1 MPPTRRSFFTQLAA
15 AGVVAPAWLAS
26 AGRAAEPGAPV
37 DVFAPGLAAAVDA
50 AGRIAAAMAG
60 ASSDPTVVA
69 ADEPRWAEV
78 QASWAVD
85 RTILNLENG
94 GVQPSPAVVNH
105 AYLQAWLAS
114 HEAPA
119 HSLNRVLWPQVEG
132 VRTRLAAAFGCDPEE
147 MALTRNTTEG
157 IETVLLGLRWTAGDE
172 VVTTTQDYW
181 RFQNTLRQRAERD
194 GIVVRQISLP
204 VPAESADEMV
214 ARFAAAITPR
224 TRAILLSQVINLTGQ
239 FLPVREIVQL
249 ARARGVLVVVDGAH
263 GFAHVPLTR
272 DSLDCDI
279 YATSLHKWLGAPHGT
294 GFLYVR
300 RERIAE
306 IWPLFPAP
314 AELRGN
320 IRKFESI
327 GTVPAAPYLAIRE
340 ALDFWASIGAARKA
354 ARLRWLR
361 ERWLAPLAAEP
372 WLKVHTPRQ
381 PELAGALATVACAGL
396 PPTKLAAWLWERH
409 RTLVR
414 PIIHPEFQG
423 IRVTPNLYTTPADLE
438 RFVALLKA
446 AATKGLG

>member
-1 MPPTRRSFFTQLAA
+1 MPPTRRSFLTQLAA
-15 AGVVAPAWLAS
+15 AGVVAPAWLS
-26 AGRAAEPGAPV
+26 PLGYAAEPGAPV
-37 DVFAPGLAAAVDA
+37 ETVAPALASAVDA

-60 ASSDPTVVA
+60 ASSDPAVVA

-78 QASWAVD
+78 QASYAVD

-94 GVQPSPAVVNH
+94 GVQPSPAVVNR
-105 AYLQAWLAS
+105 AYFQAWLAS

-147 MALTRNTTEG
+147 LALTRNTTEG
-157 IETVLLGLRWTAGDE
+157 IETVLLGLRWTAGEE

-181 RFQNTLRQRAERD
+181 RFQNTLRQRADRD
-194 GIVVRQISLP
+194 GIVFRPIALP
-204 VPAESADEMV
+204 VPASSVDEMV

-224 TRAILLSQVINLTGQ
+224 TRALLISHVNNLTGQ
-239 FLPVREIVQL
+239 FLPVREIVL
-249 ARARGVLVVVDGAH
+249 MARARGVLVVVDGAH
-263 GFAHVPLTR
+263 GFAHVPLAR
-272 DSLDCDI
+272 DAMECDI

-306 IWPLFPAP
+306 IWPLYPAP
-314 AELRGN
+314 AEQRGN

-327 GTVPAAPYLAIRE
+327 GTVPAAPYLAIRD
-340 ALDFWASIGAARKA
+340 ALVFWASIGAERKA

-361 ERWLAPLAAEP
+361 ELWLGPLDAEP

-381 PELAGALATVACAGL
+381 PELAGALATVECAGL

-423 IRVTPNLYTTPADLE
+423 IRVTPNLYTTQADLE
-438 RFVALLKA
+438 RFIGLLKIA
-446 AATKGLG
+446 ALKGLS

>member
-1 MPPTRRSFFTQLAA
+1 MPPTRRSFLTQLAA
-15 AGVVAPAWLAS
+15 AGVVAPAWLSSAS
-26 AGRAAEPGAPV
+26 RGAEPGAPV
-37 DVFAPGLAAAVDA
+37 AAFAPGLAAAVDA

-60 ASSDPTVVA
+60 ASSDPAVVA
-69 ADEPRWAEV
+69 ADEPRWAAV

-114 HEAPA
+114 HDAPA

-132 VRTRLAAAFGCDPEE
+132 VRAHLAAAFGCDSEE
-147 MALTRNTTEG
+147 LALTRNTTEG

-181 RFQNTLRQRAERD
+181 RFHNTLRQRADRD
-194 GIVVRQISLP
+194 GIVFLPITLP
-204 VPAESADEMV
+204 VPASVDEIV

-224 TRAILLSQVINLTGQ
+224 TRALLISHVINLTGQ
-239 FLPVREIVQL
+239 FLPVREIVL
-249 ARARGVLVVVDGAH
+249 MARARGVLVVVDGAH
-263 GFAHVPLTR
+263 GFAHVPLNR
-272 DSLDCDI
+272 DALECDI

-327 GTVPAAPYLAIRE
+327 GTAPAAPYLAIRE
-340 ALDFWASIGAARKA
+340 ALVFWASIGAERKA

-361 ERWLAPLAAEP
+361 ERWLAPLADEP
-372 WLKVHTPRQ
+372 WLKIHTPRQ
-381 PELAGALATVACAGL
+381 PELAGALATVECAGL

-414 PIIHPEFQG
+414 PVIHPEFQG

-438 RFVALLKA
+438 RFVDLLRGA
-446 AATKGLG
+446 VLKGLG